1 MKYEL
6 NKQSK
11 FRLLYGDKHAYK
23 QHKAGLWEW
32 GDTKSDKEGCR
43 EGVNIAFLLYFGVT
57 YWWVP
62 GITKINWQI
71 YNLLSNME
79 VLLS

>member
-23 QHKAGLWEW
+23 QHKAGSWEW

-43 EGVNIAFLLYFGVT
+43 EGWILHFLYFG
-57 YWWVP
+57 VP
-62 GITKINWQI
+62 GITKINWQM
-71 YNLLSNME
+71 YNLLSNMK
-79 VLLS
+79 VPLS